1 MILDKFKKYVLRLR
15 TAKMGKDD
23 AITLKVKELR
33 RKTGERVKEQILKEY
48 EEVKNRGKYP
58 WEGLWV
64 SPKEVKNLQREV
76 KKRDRI
82 VFAEVIFLFIVI
94 LLFSCILFRIMKV
107 FILP

>member
-1 MILDKFKKYVLRLR
+1 ME
-15 TAKMGKDD
+15 KDD

-33 RKTGERVKEQILKEY
+33 RKTGERVKEQISKEY
-48 EEVKNRGKYP
+48 EEFKNRGKYP

-64 SPKEVKNLQREV
+64 SPKEAKNLQREV

-94 LLFSCILFRIMKV
+94 LSLSFMLFRIMKV